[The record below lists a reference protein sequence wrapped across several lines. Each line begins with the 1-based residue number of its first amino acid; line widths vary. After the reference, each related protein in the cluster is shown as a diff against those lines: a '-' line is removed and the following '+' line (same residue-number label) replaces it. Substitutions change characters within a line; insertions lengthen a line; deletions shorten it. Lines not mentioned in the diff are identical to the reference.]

1 MSMSNSEQMCM
12 GSYLHILVSEVK
24 MKKIGT
30 IIIAFSIALIFLIFN
45 LALAAPGDEIRINS
59 EDLAGNDVNNPVMI
73 NLMVDAENTGEH
85 LFKVLGEIEKR
96 GYSTTVYVTGN
107 YARDHGM
114 TVEEIRKHGHDIAFH
129 GWATG
134 ENLITMNYSTQLQ
147 LLTLSKNSV
156 ENYSGKVKGFRPQ
169 YYSQNEDTYAILDTL
184 GIEYDSG
191 FISRLKYIP
200 GYENYTKP
208 YKVPNHS
215 FYAVPVSSYST
226 STTIVYLC
234 DLSATVKFKLNATE
248 WHSILM
254 NRFNESEDNNEPM
267 VVVLHPWITG
277 NETTG
282 YWQAFTDFLNY
293 TDTRNIN
300 IVQTDELVE
309 YYIENEEKADKKV
322 MVLEVLMPSNQYFR
336 MIRDYLSG
344 G

>member
-1 MSMSNSEQMCM
+1 
-12 GSYLHILVSEVK
+12 
-24 MKKIGT
+24 MKKIET
-30 IIIAFSIALIFLIFN
+30 IIIALSIALIFLGSN
-45 LALAAPGDEIRINS
+45 LALADPGDKIKTGS
-59 EDLAGNDVNNPVMI
+59 DDLAGSKDKNTVMI

-85 LFKVLGEIEKR
+85 LFKVLGEFEKR

-107 YARDHGM
+107 YAQDYGM
-114 TVEEIRKHGHDIAFH
+114 TVRQIREHGHDIAFH

-134 ENLITMNYSTQLQ
+134 ENLITMNYSTQHQ

-169 YYSQNEDTYAILDTL
+169 YYSQNEDTYLILDTL
-184 GIEYDSG
+184 GIKYDSG

-215 FYAVPVSSYST
+215 FYAVPVSSYNT
-226 STTIVYLC
+226 STRIVYLC

-254 NRFNESEDNNEPM
+254 NRFNESEEKNEPM

-282 YWQAFTDFLNY
+282 YWQAFTAFLNY

-300 IVQTDELVE
+300 IVQTDELLE
-309 YYIENEEKADKKV
+309 YYIGNEEKGSEGEGDEQV
-322 MVLEVLMPSNQYFR
+322 IDMEVLLPSNQYFR
-336 MIRDYLSG
+336 MIRNYVFG